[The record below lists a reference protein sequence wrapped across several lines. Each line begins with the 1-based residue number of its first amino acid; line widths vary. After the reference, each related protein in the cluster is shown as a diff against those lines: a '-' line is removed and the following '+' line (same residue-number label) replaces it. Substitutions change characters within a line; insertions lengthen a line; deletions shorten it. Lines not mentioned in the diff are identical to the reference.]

1 MHVTLIHNTDS
12 AKILYTVSIYNLNP
26 NEKKKKSCRQWKHIE
41 MVLIIYAHL
50 KPLGAVFPQLLS
62 NKLSERAAL
71 RWAPKTLA
79 LMAVQRQTA
88 ASTSARFSIRE
99 QHELFDDNN
108 GLPTTTCTKSFNK
121 LAHTFS
127 LSVFFGHLW

>member
-1 MHVTLIHNTDS
+1 MKKEVLD
-12 AKILYTVSIYNLNP
+12 
-26 NEKKKKSCRQWKHIE
+26 NEHRRGS
-41 MVLIIYAHL
+41 IIYAHW
-50 KPLGAVFPQLLS
+50 KPFGAVFPQLLS
-62 NKLSERAAL
+62 SKLSERAASML
-71 RWAPKTLA
+71 VPNTLA

-121 LAHTFS
+121 LAHTFNF
-127 LSVFFGHLW
+127 SVFFGHLW